1 MIELSDIHTWYGD
14 SYILQGVSLRV
25 EDASI
30 VALLGRNGMGKTT
43 TIRSIMG
50 LTPPRKGSIVY
61 NGNELIG
68 LPPHKIARLGIGLVP
83 QGRLIFSSLSVTE
96 NLRMAART
104 GGKKDP
110 WTLDKVFT
118 VFPKLA
124 ERRKNKGNLLSGG
137 EQQMLTIARA
147 LMTNPDLMLF
157 DEPSEGLA
165 PVVVDEVF
173 RVIRELKAAGQ
184 SILLVEQDFSMAMS
198 AADYAYIMSRGTIV
212 HESTPDKLIKNE
224 NVKSMYLGV
233 GESGSE
239 ANER

>member
-1 MIELSDIHTWYGD
+1 MLQINDIHTWYGD
-14 SYILQGVSLRV
+14 SYILQGVTLEV
-25 EDASI
+25 KDATV

-50 LTPPRKGSIVY
+50 LTPPKKGSILFD
-61 NGNELIG
+61 GHELVG
-68 LPPHKIARLGIGLVP
+68 MPSHKIARLGIGLIP
-83 QGRLIFSSLSVTE
+83 QGRLIFQSLSVME
-96 NLRMAART
+96 NLKMAART
-104 GGKKDP
+104 SGKKDP

-147 LMTNPDLMLF
+147 LMTNPDLLLF

-173 RVIRELKAAGQ
+173 RVIRELKAAGE
-184 SILLVEQDFSMAMS
+184 SILLVEQDFGMAMEV
-198 AADYAYIMSRGTIV
+198 ADYAYIMSKGTIV
-212 HESTPDKLIKNE
+212 YDSAPDVLIADESAKAT
-224 NVKSMYLGV
+224 YLGV
-233 GESGSE
+233 GE
-239 ANER
+239 